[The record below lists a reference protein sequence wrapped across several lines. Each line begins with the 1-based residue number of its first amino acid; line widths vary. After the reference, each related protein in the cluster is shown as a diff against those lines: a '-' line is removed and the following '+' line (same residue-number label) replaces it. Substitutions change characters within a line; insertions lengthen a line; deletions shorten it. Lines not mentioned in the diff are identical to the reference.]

1 MKFRH
6 LAVRAA
12 GISIAMLGAVSVH
25 AAGDASKATQ
35 TATQVCAACHGAD
48 GNSAIGMYPSLAG
61 QHPEYIAKQLDNFKS
76 GERKNAIMAG
86 MAAPLTAEEMA
97 NLGAYFAAQ
106 APKGATANSNGPGSL
121 GEKIYRAGVPGIGVP
136 ACASCHGPAG
146 AGIPVQFPRLGGC
159 HQCTASLGFVIG
171 SSAIRRSGSSFIPLA
186 CVLDVLAP
194 GGEDWLSHGRRRRA
208 VVYSGAVCH

>member
-6 LAVRAA
+6 LAVRVAS
-12 GISIAMLGAVSVH
+12 ILIAMLGAVSVH

-48 GNSAIGMYPSLAG
+48 GNSAIGMYPKLAG

-86 MAAPLTAEEMA
+86 MAATLTAEDMA
-97 NLGAYFAAQ
+97 NLGAYFGSQ
-106 APKGATANSNGPGSL
+106 KPVDGTAKSNGAGSL

-146 AGIPVQFPRLGGC
+146 AGIPVQFPRLSGQ
-159 HQCTASLGFVIG
+159 HADYIAAQLKAF
-171 SSAIRRSGSSFIPLA
+171 RSGDRVNDGAKMMRMIA
-186 CVLDVLAP
+186 AK
-194 GGEDWLSHGRRRRA
+194 LSDQDIDA
-208 VVYSGAVCH
+208 VADYIQGLK

>member
-6 LAVRAA
+6 LAVCAA
-12 GISIAMLGAVSVH
+12 GISIAMLCTVSVH

-61 QHPEYIAKQLDNFKS
+61 QHPEYIAKQLENFKS

-106 APKGATANSNGPGSL
+106 APKGGTAKSNGPGSL

-146 AGIPVQFPRLGGC
+146 AGIPVQFPRLAGQ
-159 HQCTASLGFVIG
+159 HADYTAAQLKAFRAGDRANDGAKMMRMIAG
-171 SSAIRRSGSSFIPLA
+171 K
-186 CVLDVLAP
+186 
-194 GGEDWLSHGRRRRA
+194 LSDQDIEA
-208 VVYSGAVCH
+208 VADYIQGLK